1 MSRGWWSLTWA
12 AQNRVKYLQST
23 GTAGCLATGS
33 LSSGLH
39 RLGYLG
45 TGSPSLE
52 YRYCRCLAGGG
63 LSHGLYTIGLK
74 GTMSRDFLLR
84 RLTDE
89 VVPVFVVELGR
100 DGDDSTEEV
109 GHETQMFHLGL
120 PLYIVLPQAVT
131 PKKKM
136 QED

>member
-12 AQNRVKYLQST
+12 AQNRVKYLVFT
-23 GTAGCLATGS
+23 C
-33 LSSGLH
+33 SS
-39 RLGYLG
+39 
-45 TGSPSLE
+45 SLE
-52 YRYCRCLAGGG
+52 YCRM
-63 LSHGLYTIGLK
+63 SRRIGLK
-74 GTMSRDFLLR
+74 GTMSRDFLRR

-89 VVPVFVVELGR
+89 VVPVFVVELGG

-120 PLYIVLPQAVT
+120 PLNIVLPQAVT
-131 PKKKM
+131 PEQKM